1 MRISHRHRFVFF
13 ANPRTGSESLREF
26 LDPLS
31 DVFPPGAPTP
41 AEPLHDHMR
50 PEDARRAF
58 AAKGWD
64 FDGYYRFVTVRNP
77 WRRLAS
83 LYAMVRNRA
92 GGQIAPFAA
101 WLINTRPD
109 GIGGGG
115 PPGEFFRKYGTY
127 SLAAF
132 AGDGAGRL
140 LVDDVFRIED
150 AADIPDALRRRGLPI
165 PVGAAI
171 PHFNFTRG
179 SVDYR
184 QLYTD
189 ELIELVRTRYADEI
203 ARFGYQFPSGRY
215 DSPEGEMRR
224 VRR

>member
-31 DVFPPGAPTP
+31 DVRGPMVPTA
-41 AEPLHDHMR
+41 AEPFFDHMR
-50 PEDARRAF
+50 PADARGEFVRR
-58 AAKGWD
+58 GWD
-64 FDGYYRFVTVRNP
+64 FEGYYRFVLVRNP

-83 LYAMVRNRA
+83 LYAMVRSRA
-92 GGQIAPFAA
+92 DGRIAPFGA
-101 WLINTRPD
+101 WLKATRPD

-115 PPGEFFRKYGTY
+115 RPEEHFQKYGTY
-127 SLAAF
+127 SLQAF
-132 AGDGAGRL
+132 AGDGEGRL

-150 AADIPDALRRRGLPI
+150 AASLPDELRNRGLPI
-165 PVGAAI
+165 PAGATI

-184 QLYTD
+184 QLYAD
-189 ELIELVRTRYADEI
+189 ELIELVRERYADEI
-203 ARFGYQFPSGRY
+203 ERFGYQFPSGRF
-215 DSPEGEMRR
+215 DSPAGEVRR